1 MLPLKPQ
8 FLLSENLNRLAK
20 WLRMLG
26 YDAAVYKSISIDK
39 MIHLAG
45 KEKRVLLTRSKQ
57 VSRRKE
63 KFPRVL
69 IQSEFHIDQLKELRS
84 YLKLNEEYLFTR
96 CINCNKIL
104 YDISKDKIKDLIP
117 EFVFNSIDEYKV
129 CRKCGKIF
137 WQGSHYED
145 MMKILN
151 KIFD

>member
-1 MLPLKPQ
+1 
-8 FLLSENLNRLAK
+8 
-20 WLRMLG
+20 MLG

-39 MIHLAG
+39 MIHLVG

-57 VSRRKE
+57 ISSRKE
-63 KFPRVL
+63 KFSRVL

-117 EFVFNSIDEYKV
+117 EFIFNLIDEYKI

-145 MMKILN
+145 MLKVLN